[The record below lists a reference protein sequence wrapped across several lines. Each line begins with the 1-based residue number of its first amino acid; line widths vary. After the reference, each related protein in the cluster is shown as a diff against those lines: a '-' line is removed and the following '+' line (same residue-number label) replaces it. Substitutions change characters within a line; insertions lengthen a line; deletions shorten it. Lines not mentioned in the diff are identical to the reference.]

1 MDTSYD
7 QQDVVREYELLSANR
22 RPRISIFNSSYLIH
36 SKEYAQGKKK
46 KKYHHSDIQDFDI
59 WNRLLKLYLQSLFGY
74 SNFQTHLSYVVFE
87 DFWMGMTLKGE
98 VSIGGQRLQSIVV
111 KNAVTI
117 MWWLI

>member
-46 KKYHHSDIQDFDI
+46 KYIIIRIFKISI
-59 WNRLLKLYLQSLFGY
+59 
-74 SNFQTHLSYVVFE
+74 FE
-87 DFWMGMTLKGE
+87 
-98 VSIGGQRLQSIVV
+98 IVY
-111 KNAVTI
+111 
-117 MWWLI
+117 